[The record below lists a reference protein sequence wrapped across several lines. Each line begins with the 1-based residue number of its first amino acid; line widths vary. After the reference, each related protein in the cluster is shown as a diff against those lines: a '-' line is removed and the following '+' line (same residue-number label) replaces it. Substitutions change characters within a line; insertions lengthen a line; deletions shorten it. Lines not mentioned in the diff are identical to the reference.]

1 MGKRIIVDNL
11 ILNFHKKV
19 FTEQYLTIVN
29 YLKAEDQKTVDI
41 PDFLKPKQEQFIQRC
56 DNFIIQTIKNNSFWI
71 LYSKVLQQ
79 M

>member
-11 ILNFHKKV
+11 ILNFYKKV
-19 FTEQYLTIVN
+19 FTKQYLTIVN

-56 DNFIIQTIKNNSFWI
+56 DNFIMQTIKNNSFWM